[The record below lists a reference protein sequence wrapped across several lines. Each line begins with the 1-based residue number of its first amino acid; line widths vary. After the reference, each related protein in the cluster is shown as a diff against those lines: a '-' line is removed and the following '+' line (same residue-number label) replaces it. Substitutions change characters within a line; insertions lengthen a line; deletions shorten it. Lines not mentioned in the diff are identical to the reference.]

1 MELQFSPRNW
11 EHAYDFLSSIPSPRW
26 KKILS
31 LSNYPFWQHGRDLPF
46 TSMPIIWTPWVHLPA
61 SAIRWRSQAREA
73 LGQSLGHQLEVPNSL
88 HTDFS
93 KTWQS
98 QWYKSL
104 VILYLFGIQ
113 QDAVE
118 HDATRGWNS
127 HFSLNPWPRPPSQA
141 AKGGN
146 ARWWEA
152 LPLGVESIQCP
163 WREDIAR
170 AGAIQWPTWRQVMRW
185 CFRVISWD
193 VGRCW
198 H

>member
-1 MELQFSPRNW
+1 MAGTSRSLLCESFGHHGYISRDQPYAEEARQGKLWDNLWDTNW
-11 EHAYDFLSSIPSPRW
+11 KFP
-26 KKILS
+26 
-31 LSNYPFWQHGRDLPF
+31 
-46 TSMPIIWTPWVHLPA
+46 M
-61 SAIRWRSQAREA
+61 
-73 LGQSLGHQLEVPNSL
+73 

-146 ARWWEA
+146 ALWWEA
-152 LPLGVESIQCP
+152 LPLGVESIQCL
-163 WREDIAR
+163 WRGDIAR